1 MLERRGFFA
10 QEGAIACVRGVEEDR
25 RAELFFL
32 SAGILYVF
40 TQVRCPVEMSFSCVG
55 SIVSGCEPS
64 QEKGARAVNGAVF

>member
-40 TQVRCPVEMSFSCVG
+40 TQVRC
-55 SIVSGCEPS
+55 
-64 QEKGARAVNGAVF
+64 R